1 MKLSNQIQLYYEN
14 KSLDK
19 QVDATNN
26 GILSQKHIA
35 VTPNCSNWLF
45 YCLNGDNPHAGI
57 TSYIDF
63 VFTKCLSFMVW
74 LILQNKPIGEYVER
88 FLYVPRVRP
97 HRPMTGYLLKNHIGV
112 FA

>member
-1 MKLSNQIQLYYEN
+1 MKLSNQIQLYNEN

-26 GILSQKHIA
+26 GVLSQNCKA

-45 YCLNGDNPHAGI
+45 YCLNGDNPHTGI
-57 TSYIDF
+57 TSYMGF
-63 VFTKCLSFMVW
+63 VFTKYFPFMVW

-88 FLYVPRVRP
+88 LLYKPRVRP
-97 HRPMTGYLLKNHIGV
+97 HRPIIRVLTQNCKGV
-112 FA
+112 FV